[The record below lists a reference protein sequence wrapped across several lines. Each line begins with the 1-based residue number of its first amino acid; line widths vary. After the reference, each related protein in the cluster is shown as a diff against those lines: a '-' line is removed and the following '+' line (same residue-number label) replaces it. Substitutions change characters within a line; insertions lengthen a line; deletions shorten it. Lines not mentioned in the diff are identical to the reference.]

1 MAAVAS
7 MSDSSSDTNA
17 ITPDWAACGTDYGT
31 EYGDIDVGTDCGSSA
46 QNTHWTPEWNQT
58 LNDAS
63 TNALKGEGDELLH

>member
-1 MAAVAS
+1 

-17 ITPDWAACGTDYGT
+17 ITPDWADCSTNSDSDSDSYCDIT
-31 EYGDIDVGTDCGSSA
+31 EV
-46 QNTHWTPEWNQT
+46 NTHWTPEWNQT